1 MGPGDAFR
9 FLPVFVF
16 LHREILL
23 TSSSPALSGKS
34 GISNLVGYDPDFF
47 CCLSDSLHILNMG
60 CLSTHSQP
68 LSDMAIQQRST
79 DSSEPTDPQQ
89 QTEQV
94 HTNQSSEEPICK
106 APRRFLAQP
115 IETTSRSSQVPSTPT
130 STANPA
136 APNEAQSSPQ
146 QKENVKDNPPP
157 PRRRFLPE
165 PIETTTRTSSAGSSS
180 TKPRRFTPEI
190 IETERRSVDP
200 DQPPN
205 RYNARAPVGHLG
217 LQPERSRS
225 PARLTPNRAIPHPIE
240 SKFSYANLLRRQDQS
255 RRHSFR
261 VPELPSIASD
271 SSEESDTASESRSV
285 SPSPKKRPTKTA
297 KFQQDNST
305 GDTLQE
311 SGDSGEFSDYLLS
324 LAARSAE
331 QQLKDQAL
339 AAFPNEQVYQHF
351 DHFAIDDEAPSR
363 NSDEEENWMYPPKH
377 HLKSRRQSSADL
389 TWELEHLR
397 HHKEEAEQRSRVMTR
412 RRKPDLKL
420 SEPKRLGPTPPML
433 GGDIILPQS
442 LSPIGSFSKNNGSQ
456 SESNPCTDCGAL
468 WCGPSRPD
476 NGRGSGLWM
485 GTCQKD
491 EESTNNRGSQ
501 IMTGIMTP
509 MIRDEIPPSLS
520 PSPNPSHTQSSS
532 PDAHAHARAAR
543 REEQG
548 HPARSAPRSV
558 PSSSPGL
565 GLNLNLNLNTVSSIE
580 DEFNDEFVTQIYN
593 YLSLGYPCVARYY
606 DHELSKISGIP
617 VDDMRQDDLHT
628 DAKGYVMAPENEF
641 AVACT
646 RWKALRLYI
655 QEWARQQ
662 PNMVEEKKWG
672 VGVPERRGS
681 WAF

>member
-1 MGPGDAFR
+1 
-9 FLPVFVF
+9 V
-16 LHREILL
+16 
-23 TSSSPALSGKS
+23 SS
-34 GISNLVGYDPDFF
+34 
-47 CCLSDSLHILNMG
+47 
-60 CLSTHSQP
+60 
-68 LSDMAIQQRST
+68 
-79 DSSEPTDPQQ
+79 
-89 QTEQV
+89 
-94 HTNQSSEEPICK
+94 
-106 APRRFLAQP
+106 
-115 IETTSRSSQVPSTPT
+115 
-130 STANPA
+130 
-136 APNEAQSSPQ
+136 
-146 QKENVKDNPPP
+146 
-157 PRRRFLPE
+157 
-165 PIETTTRTSSAGSSS
+165 
-180 TKPRRFTPEI
+180 
-190 IETERRSVDP
+190 
-200 DQPPN
+200 
-205 RYNARAPVGHLG
+205 
-217 LQPERSRS
+217 
-225 PARLTPNRAIPHPIE
+225 
-240 SKFSYANLLRRQDQS
+240 
-255 RRHSFR
+255 
-261 VPELPSIASD
+261 
-271 SSEESDTASESRSV
+271 
-285 SPSPKKRPTKTA
+285 SPKKRATKTA
-297 KFQQDNST
+297 KFEQTNST
-305 GDTLQE
+305 GDTLKE
-311 SGDSGEFSDYLLS
+311 GGDSGEFSDYLLS

-412 RRKPDLKL
+412 RRKPDLRL

-501 IMTGIMTP
+501 IMPGIMTP

-520 PSPNPSHTQSSS
+520 PNPNPNPSHTHNSS

-558 PSSSPGL
+558 PSSGPGL
-565 GLNLNLNLNTVSSIE
+565 GLNLNLNTVSSIE

-606 DHELSKISGIP
+606 DHELSKISGIQ